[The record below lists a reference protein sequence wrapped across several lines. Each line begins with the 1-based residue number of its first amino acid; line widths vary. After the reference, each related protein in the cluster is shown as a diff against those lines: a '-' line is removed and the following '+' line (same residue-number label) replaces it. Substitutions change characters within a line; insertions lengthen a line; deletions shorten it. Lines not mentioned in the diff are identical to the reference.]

1 LGPSCWDI
9 PSIKDMLDD
18 GVNVACV
25 NMAEAPN
32 GFEDFEGCC
41 ERLRDVLK
49 EKAEYNCAIMV
60 ETKGPTLHLGKVQN
74 DRVELLQGQML
85 ELTTDELV
93 LGTNEIVSCD
103 YPQLADNVKEG
114 GKIIINMGQI
124 EMKVTQK
131 YSKSVQVKVMNS
143 GIMRSNMRMHL
154 PGCIVDRPTLTAKDI
169 DDIENFAVPQNVD
182 LVSCSFVRTAD
193 DIQNVR
199 KYLGDECR
207 HIKVIAKIEN
217 RQAVDNFDT
226 ILDEADGIIIS
237 RTTLG
242 LEIPQ
247 SHLFLAQKMMIK
259 KATISGTPL
268 WVEVFMTDST
278 VTPPR
283 AEIADIANA
292 VIEGADCILLTNE
305 IEDPFYRSKT
315 IQHICSTAKSAEGV
329 LDPEFAFRAIRDG
342 YLEKHGKMSIQESL
356 SSSAVKCAL
365 ELPAAA
371 IIVVTDDYQYARQV
385 AKYRP
390 QCPIIAVTA
399 NDWAHRQINGSLRG
413 CTATLVES
421 LEGSEAIVLEGV
433 EFGKRKKW
441 INEGDPIVCL
451 RNDSMSMEIFR
462 G

>member
-1 LGPSCWDI
+1 
-9 PSIKDMLDD
+9 M
-18 GVNVACV
+18 
-25 NMAEAPN
+25 
-32 GFEDFEGCC
+32 
-41 ERLRDVLK
+41 
-49 EKAEYNCAIMV
+49 
-60 ETKGPTLHLGKVQN
+60 
-74 DRVELLQGQML
+74 
-85 ELTTDELV
+85 
-93 LGTNEIVSCD
+93 
-103 YPQLADNVKEG
+103 
-114 GKIIINMGQI
+114 GKI
-124 EMKVTQK
+124 EMQVTAK
-131 YSKSVQVKVMNS
+131 YSNSVQVKVLNG
-143 GIMRSNMRMHL
+143 GIIKSNMRMHL
-154 PGCIVDRPTLTAKDI
+154 PGCIVDRPTLTAKDV

-182 LVSCSFVRTAD
+182 VVACSFVRTAE
-193 DIQNVR
+193 DIQDVR
-199 KYLGDECR
+199 KYLTDECR
-207 HIKVIAKIEN
+207 HIKVVAKIEN
-217 RQAVDNFDT
+217 QQAVDNFDA
-226 ILDEADGIIIS
+226 ILEEADGIIIS

-259 KATISGTPL
+259 KATISGIPL
-268 WVEVFMTDST
+268 WVEVQMTDTT

-292 VIEGADCILLTNE
+292 IIEGADCIMMTNE

-315 IQHICSTAKSAEGV
+315 IQHIVSTAKSAEGV

-342 YLEKHGKMSIQESL
+342 YLEKHGKMSIQESIA
-356 SSSAVKCAL
+356 SSAVKCAL

-371 IIVVTDDYQYARQV
+371 IIVVTDDFQYARLV

-421 LEGSEAIVLEGV
+421 LEGTEAIVLEGV

-441 INEGDPIVCL
+441 INEGDPVVCL
-451 RNDSMSMEIFR
+451 PNDSLSLQIFR